1 MPNIQDK
8 LNNLTPE
15 QREKLLQKARNK
27 KASEQELDQNNTQSN
42 LKAGDMDF
50 SLIFFSGNGSSNE
63 PNKYKL
69 LIEAAKFADANGF
82 SAVITPERHL
92 QPVGGLFPNPSVLS
106 SALAMVTDRIQL
118 RAGSVIIPLHNP
130 IRVAEE
136 WSLVDNLSNG
146 RAAISLATGW
156 HPADYILAPE
166 LYEDRRQVTF
176 DNVDLIRRLWEGEK
190 VSSED
195 ITGNPVE
202 IQTLPRPIQPKLPM
216 FLTSSGNPET
226 WKKAG
231 EMGMNVLCSL
241 TNHSF
246 ESLQENINLYREARQ
261 KSGHAP
267 QDGIVST
274 MVHTFVGK
282 TNEEVKR
289 KVKEPLRGFL
299 NDYINQN
306 DTLNPFKDKNQTVRD
321 VIDNEREALI
331 NYAFEKHFTQTSMM
345 GSKQKCISM
354 VEKLHSLG
362 VNEIACLIDFG
373 LEQEDIMQGLGELT
387 DMKSV
392 FKQAQPSLIAEL
404 V

>member
-1 MPNIQDK
+1 MPSIQDK
-8 LNNLTPE
+8 LNSLTPE

-27 KASEQELDQNNTQSN
+27 RASEQAQD
-42 LKAGDMDF
+42 KAQPTINACDMDF

-63 PNKYKL
+63 PNKYEL
-69 LIEAAKFADANGF
+69 LIEAAKFADVNGF

-106 SALAMVTDRIQL
+106 SALAMVTERIQL

-176 DNVDLIRRLWEGEK
+176 DNVELIRRLWEGEK
-190 VSSED
+190 VSTKD
-195 ITGNPVE
+195 ITGNTVE
-202 IQTLPRPIQPKLPM
+202 VQTLPRPIQPTLPM

-246 ESLQENINLYREARQ
+246 ESLQENITLYREALEQ
-261 KSGHAP
+261 SGHDP
-267 QDGIVST
+267 QTGIVST

-282 TNEEVKR
+282 TNEEVKG

-331 NYAFEKHFTQTSMM
+331 SYAFEKHFSQTSMM

-354 VEKLHSLG
+354 VEKLHTLG

-373 LEQEDIMQGLGELT
+373 LSQEDIMQGLVELA

-392 FKQAQPSLIAEL
+392 FAPVQASLSSEIA
-404 V
+404 